1 MKNTRQLQDELPKG
15 LRMIMRLGKPMAVD
29 VAVKEFKPA
38 SQPKQKLS
46 EFFAKS
52 PLRGS
57 GIHLERVR
65 DFPHDVKL

>member
-1 MKNTRQLQDELPKG
+1 MKNTRQLQDALPKG
-15 LRMIMRLGKPMAVD
+15 LRMITGVGKPTV
-29 VAVKEFKPA
+29 VGVVVKEFKQT
-38 SQPKQKLS
+38 SKPKQKLS

-65 DFPHDVKL
+65 DFPHEVKL